1 MPHLPSV
8 PAAPS
13 GPPARSRLSAMAG
26 SITAEAIFGLFTIL
40 ALTSLAII
48 GWSVGMDAL
57 KKRAVAQ
64 QLQQVG
70 EAAVVYAR
78 AQGLLSDTTL
88 SSAATPFTTRQL
100 SDVGALPPLP
110 SGETLKNAWG
120 QEYVIYYYIPA
131 SPSPSPTSSPA
142 RRLVCVVLT
151 TGGEAMD
158 ELALSAVAMAGTG
171 GGVVVNKATPTA
183 PDWAL
188 RGVGNSYELPL
199 GNSTDPKIPSPGQG
213 HIGLY
218 VSLDEAALGT
228 DALYR
233 YEVPDNPELNQMH
246 VDLNMARHSLREV
259 KELQFSD
266 DEAKQVNLTTV
277 CDPTADGKSAEG
289 KVFFYADP
297 AVAAELHG
305 LYACRDGKPYQIGDA
320 GNSSLLR
327 SVATVAPGASIAKPI
342 CPDREAPFISVSPA
356 VIPATATGTVRT
368 FYANAGDTWTVH
380 MQLVGGDGSELS
392 GGGISVIT
400 SCSPAP

>member
-1 MPHLPSV
+1 MPYLPSV

-13 GPPARSRLSAMAG
+13 GPPVRSRLSAMAG
-26 SITAEAIFGLFTIL
+26 SITAEAIFGLVTIL
-40 ALTSLAII
+40 ALTSLAIV

-88 SSAATPFTTRQL
+88 NTAVKTVTTDDL
-100 SDVGALPPLP
+100 VASGALPPLP
-110 SGETLKNAWG
+110 SGGTLKNAWG

-199 GNSTDPKIPSPGQG
+199 DESTDPKIPSPGQG

-233 YEVPDNPELNQMH
+233 YEVPGNPELNQMH
-246 VDLNMARHSLREV
+246 VDLDMARHSLREV
-259 KELQFSD
+259 KELQFSATEAATVD
-266 DEAKQVNLTTV
+266 LTKVCGTTNDEKNA
-277 CDPTADGKSAEG
+277 AEG
-289 KVFFYADP
+289 KVFFYTGGSAGQN
-297 AVAAELHG
+297 G
-305 LYACRDGKPYQIGDA
+305 LYACRSGEPYLIGDA
-320 GNSSLLR
+320 GNSRLVR
-327 SVATVAPGASIAKPI
+327 SVATVTPGATITKPT
-342 CPDREAPFISVSPA
+342 CPDGEAPFISVSPA

-368 FYANAGDTWTVH
+368 FYADASNTWTVH
-380 MQLVGGDGSELS
+380 MQVVGGDGSDLI
-392 GGGISVIT
+392 GGSISVIT
-400 SCSPAP
+400 SCSPIP